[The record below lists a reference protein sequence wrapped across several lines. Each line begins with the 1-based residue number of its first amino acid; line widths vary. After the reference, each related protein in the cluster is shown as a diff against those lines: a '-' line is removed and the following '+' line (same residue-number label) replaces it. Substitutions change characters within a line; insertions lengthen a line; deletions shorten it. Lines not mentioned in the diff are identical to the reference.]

1 MSMAGSSRR
10 WVRAGLRAA
19 VCVWMLAGPNVGR
32 AATGGDANAACARCH
47 RAIYEKYRRT
57 PMANASGSA
66 TAGFMGARF
75 DHAAS
80 GVSYRIEEEKG
91 RVWLRFERK
100 PQVGA
105 TAAEMAGQALK
116 GERELRYFLGSG
128 RRGRT
133 YLFEDQGYWFEIP
146 INWYAKK
153 QVWDMAPNYQRVLE
167 MPLTLRVDP
176 GCLRCHASGAQAN
189 LPEARN
195 KYAGEPFTDGGI
207 TCVACHGDARAHLAS
222 GGKTAMLKVGELA
235 PAKRDSVCLNCHLE
249 GQAAVVHAGKR
260 LVDFQ
265 PGESI
270 FDYASFFV
278 HRNEAGSGGRAT
290 SQWEALLQS
299 ACKRGAGDRLT
310 CTTCHDPHGSDEQKT
325 ESERVAWY
333 RGKCLGCHDAEASGK
348 PGVGAA
354 GFGKTHHPENQ
365 DCASCHMPRA
375 TSNDIAHEQVTDH
388 RIVRFASGKVVPPAT
403 SGPLVLVGP
412 TERSE
417 SASDRDLGLAY
428 AQMAARGDREAGARA
443 VELLRAAEKMPVE
456 ELDHELHAQLG
467 FLEQVGGD
475 REGAAREYA
484 AALTADGNDSF
495 AAGNLALLAAGAHRY
510 EEAAKLLEQSF
521 AEDPGATAAG
531 MNLAVV
537 DCGLGRREAALGVL
551 ERILEFSPD
560 SGEARRL
567 KHAIVSGD
575 EVCGKR

>member
-1 MSMAGSSRR
+1 MAGNSRG
-10 WVRAGLRAA
+10 WVRTVLRTGVCLVMLLLAAEVVSAEAGS
-19 VCVWMLAGPNVGR
+19 
-32 AATGGDANAACARCH
+32 DANAACASCH
-47 RAIYEKYRRT
+47 RAIYERYRRT
-57 PMANASGSA
+57 PMSNASGSA
-66 TAGFMGARF
+66 AAGFMPARF
-75 DHAAS
+75 DHGAS
-80 GVSYRIEEEKG
+80 GVSYRIEEENG

-100 PQVGA
+100 PEVGA
-105 TAAEMAGQALK
+105 TAAEMAGQAMK

-153 QVWDMAPNYQRVLE
+153 QVWDMAPNYQRALE

-207 TCVACHGDARAHLAS
+207 TCVACHGDARAHVAS
-222 GGKTAMLKVGELA
+222 GGKTAMLKLGELT

-249 GQAAVVHAGKR
+249 GQAAVVHGGKR
-260 LVDFQ
+260 LVDFR

-278 HRNEAGSGGRAT
+278 HRSEAGSGGRAT

-348 PGVGAA
+348 PGVGLA
-354 GFGKTHHPENQ
+354 GFGRTHHAENP

-428 AQMAARGDREAGARA
+428 AQMAARGDREAGMRA
-443 VELLRAAEKMPVE
+443 VELLRAAEKAPE
-456 ELDHELHAQLG
+456 ASLDHELHAQLG
-467 FLEQVGGD
+467 FLDQVSGD

-495 AAGNLALLAAGAHRY
+495 AAGNLALLAARAHRY
-510 EEAAKLLEQSF
+510 EEAAKLLERAF
-521 AEDPGATAAG
+521 EDDPAATAAG

-537 DCGLGRREAALGVL
+537 DCGLGRREAALGTL

-560 SGEARRL
+560 SGEALAL
-567 KHAIVSGD
+567 KHAIVSG
-575 EVCGKR
+575 EHSCGTR